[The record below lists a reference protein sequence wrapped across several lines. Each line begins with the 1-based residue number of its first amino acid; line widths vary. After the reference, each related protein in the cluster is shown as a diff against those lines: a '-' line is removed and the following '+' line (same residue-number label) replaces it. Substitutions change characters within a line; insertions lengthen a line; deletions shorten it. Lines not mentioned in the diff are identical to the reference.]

1 MPGNKSLL
9 EIGKEKRYKCQQC
22 EKTFKKEDYRLKHM
36 RLRHSPFECGV
47 CNQTVKE
54 GNRALHMIKCSED
67 KKMRCSEDKKTVTCN
82 FCKLHMEFEIILHH
96 LKTEHGAW
104 EYRQAQP
111 VADKMHLKIQNGRV
125 EEAGPAAAPPP
136 SPEIPPE
143 ITKLVEELKKIE
155 EGTEQ
160 VIENRAEQN
169 TVQPM
174 AEDLN
179 TINPEDLVKFD
190 DFDFNLLL

>member
-1 MPGNKSLL
+1 M
-9 EIGKEKRYKCQQC
+9 
-22 EKTFKKEDYRLKHM
+22 
-36 RLRHSPFECGV
+36 
-47 CNQTVKE
+47 
-54 GNRALHMIKCSED
+54 KCS
-67 KKMRCSEDKKTVTCN
+67 KDKKTVTCN

-104 EYRQAQP
+104 EYRQAEP
-111 VADKMHLKIQNGRV
+111 VAEADKIHLKIQNGRV

-136 SPEIPPE
+136 SPEIPLE

-169 TVQPM
+169 TVQS
-174 AEDLN
+174 
-179 TINPEDLVKFD
+179 
-190 DFDFNLLL
+190 